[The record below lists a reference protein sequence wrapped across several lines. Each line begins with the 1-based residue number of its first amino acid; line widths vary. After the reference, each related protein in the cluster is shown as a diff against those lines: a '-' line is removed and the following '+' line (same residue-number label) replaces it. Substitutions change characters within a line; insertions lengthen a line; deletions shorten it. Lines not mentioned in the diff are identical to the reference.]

1 MRAPESRPAELVS
14 GLPTTTDGVS
24 GQPAQAVQ
32 GTVGTAVQPT
42 VPDVAPL
49 HKTQTEHQQAAH
61 SAQHNSSAAHSEAKA
76 LPVLPWMRVPIS
88 IEEGTGVPLQQVV
101 GLHPLALATLQTGM
115 HYTPDTVKGCPALA
129 I

>member
-14 GLPTTTDGVS
+14 GLPTTTDSVS
-24 GQPAQAVQ
+24 GQPAQAA
-32 GTVGTAVQPT
+32 GIVGTAVQAI
-42 VPDVAPL
+42 VPHVAPL
-49 HKTQTEHQQAAH
+49 HTTQTEHQQGAA
-61 SAQHNSSAAHSEAKA
+61 SAQHKSSGAHSGAKA

-88 IEEGTGVPLQQVV
+88 IEGGTGVPLQQVV

-115 HYTPDTVKGCPALA
+115 HYNPDTVKGCPALA